1 VISDSVSNLH
11 ISVKDPFDL
20 NATMESGQV
29 FRWEIVD
36 KVWYAGVLEQQGV
49 LLRRENDGL
58 IVRSRGNLL
67 KTVAMFFRLDDDLK
81 TIFTEVSNDK
91 YVAGAFQRNQGLR
104 IVRQDAWECLVSF
117 VCSSVSNIPKI
128 KRSLRALAK
137 LYGNPV
143 EIDGHV
149 LYAFPTPERL
159 AAVAENELRY
169 LGLGFRAKYL
179 VELSSVV
186 ASGIVDFRRLREMT
200 YHEARTVLVKL
211 PGVGEKVADCVLAF
225 SLDKLEGFPIDRWVR
240 RSLEERYPPAKRMN
254 YTELRSWAQKRW
266 GRNAGYVQQYLFQDK
281 RLEGT

>member
-1 VISDSVSNLH
+1 MIADSVSSQH

-36 KVWYAGVLEQQGV
+36 RVWYAGVLEQQGI

-58 IVRSRGNLL
+58 IVRSRGNAL
-67 KTVAMFFRLDDDLK
+67 KAVAMFFRLDDDLQ
-81 TIFTEVSNDK
+81 TIFTEISSDK
-91 YVAGAFQRNQGLR
+91 FVAGAFQRNLGLR
-104 IVRQDAWECLVSF
+104 IMRQDAWECLVSF
-117 VCSSVSNIPKI
+117 VCSAVSNIPKI

-137 LYGNPV
+137 LYGKPFKL
-143 EIDGHV
+143 DGHT

-159 AAVAENELRY
+159 AAVAEDELRD

-179 VELSSVV
+179 VELSAVV
-186 ASGIVDFRRLREMT
+186 ASGAVDFRRLREAT
-200 YHEARTVLVKL
+200 YHEARTALVKL

-240 RSLEERYPPAKRMN
+240 RSLEERYPPAKSMN

-281 RLEGT
+281 RLEDT